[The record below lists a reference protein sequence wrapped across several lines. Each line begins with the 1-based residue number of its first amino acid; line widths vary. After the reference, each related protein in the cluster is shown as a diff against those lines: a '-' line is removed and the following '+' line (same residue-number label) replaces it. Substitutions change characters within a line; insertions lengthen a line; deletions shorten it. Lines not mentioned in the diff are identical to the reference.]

1 MSSTFS
7 TRPVHIFFACFLT
20 LQLCLRQASA
30 QFSRDTVFTLALTAV
45 TPATYPT
52 LKLPEP
58 TTFFLHDSFSVLHT
72 RKWMAKKTVNPNN
85 LTATIALG
93 NNYFSDITRLLKA
106 HNLPLSYTWIPLCLS
121 GMQYNFYGPD
131 GRAGLWQLPHLVAVR
146 YGLVLKPGFD
156 QRLDP
161 GKSTRTAIRYLADLR
176 KEFGDDT
183 LALLAFFNGEG
194 AVRAALSKTTSMR
207 FKDASSRQVFI
218 FSQLPSST
226 RDDIFLWNYLTGIF
240 PDNNIPTNIIH
251 PNRLSL
257 TKRDST
263 QLEQSINADVLA
275 KLLNISKTEILAS
288 NPSITGNR
296 IPKGVT
302 LFLSKQTNDSL
313 ITQIQSAQAKQD
325 SIQQAVVKIKQPVKV
340 SKPPEHH
347 HNTMH
352 TVRQGDNLGRIA
364 MQYGVGLQQLKEW
377 NNLKSDRIN
386 VGQQLIVY
394 TKEPVKIIPPQK
406 ATAPTQTILEPGTY
420 TEYTV
425 KQGDSLWSISRQFPG
440 VTVED
445 IMRWNN
451 IEERIDIGQILKI
464 KKQ

>member
-7 TRPVHIFFACFLT
+7 TRTVHIFFACFLT
-20 LQLCLRQASA
+20 LQLCIQKASA
-30 QFSRDTVFTLALTAV
+30 QFSRDTVFTLALSAV
-45 TPATYPT
+45 SPTSYPE

-58 TTFFLHDSFSVLHT
+58 KTFLLKDSFSLIET
-72 RKWMAKKTVNPNN
+72 RMWMARKAVNSSS

-93 NNYFSDITRLLKA
+93 NNYLTDITRLLTT
-106 HNLPLSYTWIPLCLS
+106 HNLPLSYQLIPLCLS

-131 GRAGLWQLPHLVAVR
+131 GRAGLWQLPHLVAIR

-161 GKSTRTAIRYLADLR
+161 DKSTRAAIRYLADLR
-176 KEFGDDT
+176 TEFGDDT

-194 AVRAALSKTTSMR
+194 AVRAALSKTASMR

-226 RDDIFLWNYLTGIF
+226 RHDIFLWNYLTGIF

-251 PNRLSL
+251 PNNLSL

-275 KLLNISKTEILAS
+275 KLLNVSKTEILAS

-296 IPKGVT
+296 IPKDVT
-302 LFLSKQTNDSL
+302 IFLSKQTNDSL

-325 SIQQAVVKIKQPVKV
+325 SIRQAVKIKQPVKV
-340 SKPPEHH
+340 SKPPENY

-352 TVRQGDNLGRIA
+352 TVKQGDNLGRIA
-364 MQYGVGLQQLKEW
+364 MQYGVSLQQLKEW

-394 TKEPVKIIPPQK
+394 TKEPVKNKTPEK
-406 ATAPTQTILEPGTY
+406 ATPTPTVLEPGTY
-420 TEYTV
+420 SEYTV

-451 IEERIDIGQILKI
+451 IGERIDIGQVLKI